1 MIRVRIAAP
10 EELPGIAQFYR
21 ETDYG
26 GGLRL
31 SDTLVVAEDE
41 GVLVGAVRLCDEF
54 GELVLRGMRVRRDL
68 QRRGIGSLLLLELE
82 PFLRERVCYCVP
94 HRYLFSFYGQIGF
107 SEVASEEA
115 PSFLRERVEEYT
127 RLGLDV
133 VVMKR
138 VPGGFDPVSWSS
150 L

>member
-1 MIRVRIAAP
+1 MIKVRIAAL
-10 EELPGIAQFYR
+10 EELPRIEQFYR

-31 SDTLVVAEDE
+31 SDTLVVAEE
-41 GVLVGAVRLCDEF
+41 GGVLVGAVRLCDEF
-54 GELVLRGMRVRRDL
+54 GEMVLRGMRVRRDR
-68 QRRGIGSLLLLELE
+68 QRCGIGSRLLLELE
-82 PFLRERVCYCVP
+82 HLLQDRVCYCVP

-107 SEVASEEA
+107 SKVAPEEA

-133 VVMKR
+133 VLMR
-138 VPGGFDPVSWSS
+138 RMPAA
-150 L
+150 LR